1 MARPKPAW
9 RPAPR
14 DGVSA
19 SCVVTPD
26 GTQPSMLSF
35 LAQRLPVLSEAE
47 WRARLQRGEVLDAK
61 GQALAVD
68 APYAARQRLWYWR
81 ELPDEPELPFVS
93 PLLYQDE
100 HLVVADKPHF
110 LATAPKGRYARE
122 TLLARLQR
130 DLGLSTLTPLHR
142 LDRETAGVVVF
153 GVRPEERHAYQSLFR
168 DRAVHKVYEAVAPLN
183 PGLSWPLL
191 RESRIETSA
200 QFMQMQEVPGE
211 PNARTQIELLRS
223 EGDWGLYRL
232 QPETG
237 RTHQLRV
244 HMLGLGLP
252 LRGDRIYPTLLPE
265 VPVGEVE
272 DYSQPLQLLAREL
285 RFTDPLTGEARCFR
299 SQRQLTLA

>member
-1 MARPKPAW
+1 MARSKPEW

-19 SCVVTPD
+19 SCLVTPD
-26 GTQPSMLSF
+26 GTEPSLLAF
-35 LAQRLPVLSEAE
+35 LAKRLPVLSEDQ
-47 WRARLQRGEVLDAK
+47 WRERLLRQEVLNHQ
-61 GQALAVD
+61 GQALTPD
-68 APYAARQRLWYWR
+68 APYQARMRLWYWR
-81 ELPDEPELPFVS
+81 ALPQEPEVPFAS
-93 PLLYQDE
+93 PVLYQDA

-130 DLGLSTLTPLHR
+130 ELGLSTLVPLHR

-153 GVRPEERHAYQSLFR
+153 GVQPEERHAYQSLFR
-168 DRAVHKVYEAVAPLN
+168 DRVVHKVYEAVAPLN
-183 PGLSWPLL
+183 PKLSWPLL

-200 QFMQMQEVPGE
+200 RFMQMQEVPGE
-211 PNARTQIELLRS
+211 PNALTQIELMRS
-223 EGDWGLYRL
+223 QGDWGLYRL
-232 QPETG
+232 QPHTG

-252 LRGDRIYPTLLPE
+252 LRGDRIYPQLMPE
-265 VPVGEVE
+265 VPEGQTE
-272 DYSQPLQLLAREL
+272 DYAQPLQLLAREL
-285 RFTDPLTGEARCFR
+285 RFDDPITGQTRCFR

>member
-1 MARPKPAW
+1 MARAKPAW
-9 RPAPR
+9 RPAPK
-14 DGVSA
+14 DGVTA

-26 GTQPSMLSF
+26 GAHPSLLSF
-35 LAQRLPVLSEAE
+35 LAQRLPALSEAAWAE
-47 WRARLQRGEVLDAK
+47 RLQRAEVLDDT
-61 GQALAVD
+61 GQALPQE
-68 APYAARQRLWYWR
+68 APYQARQRLWYWR
-81 ELPDEPELPFVS
+81 ELPHEPEVPFAS

-130 DLGLSTLTPLHR
+130 ELGLSTLVPLHR

-153 GVRPEERHAYQSLFR
+153 GVRPEERHAYQSLFK
-168 DRAVHKVYEAVAPLN
+168 DRAVHKVYEAVAPLS
-183 PGLSWPLL
+183 PSLSWPLL

-232 QPETG
+232 QPESG

-265 VPVGEVE
+265 VPVGQVE

-285 RFTDPLTGEARCFR
+285 RFKDPLTGEARCFR
-299 SQRQLTLA
+299 SQRQLTWA